1 MNSKTLIS
9 VLACLSVG
17 VSAGPCKPVT
27 SQATQVTSTT
37 GELSTSIDLA
47 TTVSESDAASTT
59 ELSSKTTEE
68 TNTEI
73 ATTTTAVDTTSEA
86 PTTTT
91 EEATTTTTG
100 AAQCPT
106 PSACNNLGFDWAYYS
121 NPNQNT
127 DTTYSSFVPES
138 FKQDNPL
145 YVGTT
150 RQIGG
155 LFQPSNGATT
165 GPIYGSTQNFPLD
178 YFALNHH
185 GYLYSC
191 DAGTYKFDIPYA
203 NDALYLWVG
212 DKAYGQWSSGNA
224 AAKALY
230 NQPDH
235 IAGSAHFEIDLPAGV
250 YIPIRFVYG
259 QAQYGGGFYFTVT
272 APNGQ
277 VLVGNDVT
285 ASPYIIIIVGA
296 GPSGLLLALLLA
308 QKNIPS
314 VVLESWPHLDTRLR
328 ATQYGVPATRVFRRA
343 GILDGIRKASI
354 AKFPSICWRRV
365 SDHEKLISLDLSL
378 VEDDPD
384 RMTILPLGEIIQILY
399 QHCVEKGQGLID
411 VKFNHEVTNVGQ
423 DDKSAYVDVN
433 IKDEGKKE
441 KVRLTADYIVGCDGA
456 SSAVRRS
463 LFGRDW
469 PGHTLPYRFVVQNV
483 YYDGFQKHNWDGGN
497 YMVDNDHWG
506 LIARRGKGG
515 LWRVTYGDPVRG
527 LTDEEYL
534 ARRPAHMKAMLPG
547 HPDPDQYRI
556 EQTNLYNIHN
566 RCVESFKVGRIILAG
581 DAAHVCNPMGGYGC
595 MTAVLDVGG
604 LADCFIGYYHGL
616 ADEDILDK
624 YAKVRRDIFVKYVDP
639 RSIKNLN
646 RVATSDPQTVLETDK
661 FFGILKDLQKD
672 KRDMKAFLLKVSS
685 IEYDF
690 TKHYKSN

>member
-1 MNSKTLIS
+1 MNSRTLLS

-27 SQATQVTSTT
+27 SQATQVTSATT
-37 GELSTSIDLA
+37 ELSTSIDL
-47 TTVSESDAASTT
+47 TTTISASDATSTT
-59 ELSSKTTEE
+59 ELSSQTTEDS
-68 TNTEI
+68 TTEI
-73 ATTTTAVDTTSEA
+73 ATTTTAADTTSEA

-121 NPNQNT
+121 NPAQNT
-127 DTTYSSFVPES
+127 DTTYSSFVPQS
-138 FKQDNPL
+138 FKQVNPL
-145 YVGTT
+145 YSGTT

-155 LFQPSNGATT
+155 LFQPNGGAQT
-165 GPIYGSTQNFPLD
+165 GAIYGSSQDLPLD

-185 GYLYSC
+185 GYLYTC
-191 DAGTYKFDIPYA
+191 DAGTYKFDIPYS
-203 NDALYLWVG
+203 NDALYLWLG
-212 DKAYGQWSSGNA
+212 AKAYASWSAGNA
-224 AAKALY
+224 DAKALY

-250 YIPIRFVYG
+250 YVPIRFVYG
-259 QAQYGGGFYFTVT
+259 QAQYGGGFTFTVT

-277 VLVGNDVT
+277 VLVGNDVV

-314 VVLESWPHLDTRLR
+314 VVLEAWPHLDTRLR

-343 GILDGIRKASI
+343 GILDDIRKASI

-365 SDHEKLISLDLSL
+365 SDHQKLISLDLSL

-399 QHCVEKGQGLID
+399 RHCLERGEGLID
-411 VKFNHEVTNVGQ
+411 VKFKHEVTNVGQ

-433 IKDEGKKE
+433 IIGEGGVE
-441 KVRLTADYIVGCDGA
+441 KARLTADYVVGCDGA

-469 PGHTLPYRFVVQNV
+469 PGQTLPYRFVVQNV

-515 LWRVTYGDPVRG
+515 LWRVTYGDPVIG

-547 HPDPDQYRI
+547 HPDTDQYRI

-566 RCVESFKVGRIILAG
+566 RCVESFKVGRVMLAG
-581 DAAHVCNPMGGYGC
+581 DAAHVCNPM
-595 MTAVLDVGG
+595 
-604 LADCFIGYYHGL
+604 
-616 ADEDILDK
+616 
-624 YAKVRRDIFVKYVDP
+624 
-639 RSIKNLN
+639 
-646 RVATSDPQTVLETDK
+646 Q
-661 FFGILKDLQKD
+661 
-672 KRDMKAFLLKVSS
+672 
-685 IEYDF
+685 
-690 TKHYKSN
+690 